1 MRVQEKRK
9 SHPDMVD
16 YFKKLPFYNKYI
28 EKPKNKR
35 LKNIDLLSERPF
47 YEKLNVAKTNCAI
60 RGYAM
65 SDKVELVVK
74 KDLLIQLEASK
85 SSINNMFNNLLDQ
98 TKSFKYLLD
107 QTKSFKY
114 QITLKVK
121 SKKQKPNGEIEFTLN
136 HFNSTIKTII
146 NRNFG
151 LGKSFQ

>member
-35 LKNIDLLSERPF
+35 LKNIDLLSERPV

-74 KDLLIQLEASK
+74 KDPLIQLEASK
-85 SSINNMFNNLLDQ
+85 SSINNMFNN
-98 TKSFKYLLD
+98 LLD

-121 SKKQKPNGEIEFTLN
+121 SKKQKPNGEIEFTLD